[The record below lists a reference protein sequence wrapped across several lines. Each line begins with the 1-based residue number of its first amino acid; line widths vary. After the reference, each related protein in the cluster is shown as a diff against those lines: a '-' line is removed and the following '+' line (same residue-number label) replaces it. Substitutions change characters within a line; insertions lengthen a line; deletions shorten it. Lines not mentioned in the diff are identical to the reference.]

1 MLTGPRTGDALMA
14 PIECRVISLT
24 AATQRRAMVKLRMG
38 RLGLPWRFFDAH
50 TAADNTLPYDAERAL
65 TRRGYRL
72 KPAEIGC
79 FSSHVGCLRAYLE
92 DADGSE
98 FLLVLEDDVLLDEH
112 FDFSALPE
120 LMRSLDIHYLKLFS
134 RYLTRFRYLGRC
146 GARGLYRFVVPP
158 YGTQAY
164 VVSKSGARKLV
175 KALSRIERPVDDEM
189 DRYWINGL
197 PTYALFPYPA
207 LESELASTVPKGF
220 SEPTP
225 LTLRQTLR
233 LRAHLWAGK
242 LPREWASLRLRAS
255 DRAVSEKLAAL

>member
-1 MLTGPRTGDALMA
+1 MA
-14 PIECRVISLT
+14 PIEFRVISLT
-24 AATQRRAMVKLRMG
+24 TASQRRAMVKLRMG

-158 YGTQAY
+158 YCTQAY